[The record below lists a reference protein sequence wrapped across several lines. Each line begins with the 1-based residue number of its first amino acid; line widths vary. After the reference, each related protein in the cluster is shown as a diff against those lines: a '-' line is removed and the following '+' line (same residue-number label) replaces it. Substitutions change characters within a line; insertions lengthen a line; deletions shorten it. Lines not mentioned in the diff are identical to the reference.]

1 MPTQVGIADLRG
13 WVDDGPIVV
22 PWIDGRPLWPRHQY
36 ETVNLNDQRVREHFA
51 ALVGCGGTQV

>member
-36 ETVNLNDQRVREHFA
+36 ETVNLNDQRVREYFA